1 MNAFMGLYYEH
12 FAIGDQIWRLDV
24 NIILPIEL
32 DIRRLDRILERTFW
46 SLMYAFM
53 GLDYEHFAIGDQ
65 IWSLDVNISL
75 PIKFDISDI
84 RRLD

>member
-1 MNAFMGLYYEH
+1 MNVRMNKLT
-12 FAIGDQIWRLDV
+12 WLDLTWLV

-65 IWSLDVNISL
+65 IWRLDVNISL
-75 PIKFDISDI
+75 PIEFDISDI